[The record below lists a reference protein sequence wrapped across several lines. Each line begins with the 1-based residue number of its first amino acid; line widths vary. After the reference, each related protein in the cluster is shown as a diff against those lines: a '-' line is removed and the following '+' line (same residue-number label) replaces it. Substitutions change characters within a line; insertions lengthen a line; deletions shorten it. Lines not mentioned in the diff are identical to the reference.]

1 MSLQMS
7 PQRISMLIIGTDTGV
22 GKTLVTGGLA
32 GAFRKRGYRVGNM
45 KPAET
50 GCREE
55 DGELVPEDALFVRRL
70 SGCESPLQMICPYR
84 FQESLA
90 PSVAAS
96 REGKSIDPEK
106 ILSAFEEI
114 RSRHDV
120 TLIEGIGGFH
130 VPITQDF
137 WVSEMAERLG
147 LPILVVARLGLGTLN
162 HTLLTLEAVAK
173 RSLRVLGVVLNT
185 VTPPLSIA
193 EKTNP
198 TALSSLTDVPLL
210 GVLPHLPAGREGMP
224 DPESLVD
231 SVEKHLEAQ
240 AVEAALGLSTEKRFW
255 CP

>member
-1 MSLQMS
+1 M
-7 PQRISMLIIGTDTGV
+7 
-22 GKTLVTGGLA
+22 
-32 GAFRKRGYRVGNM
+32 
-45 KPAET
+45 
-50 GCREE
+50 
-55 DGELVPEDALFVRRL
+55 PEDALFVRRL

-137 WVSEMAERLG
+137 WVSEMAECLG

-231 SVEKHLEAQ
+231 SVEKHLDAQ
-240 AVEAALGLSTEKRFW
+240 AIEAALGLSTEKRFW
-255 CP
+255 RP